1 MLSRPDVLVLG
12 GGGLIGVEWLMGV
25 LAGIEDASGF
35 DLRDCEHFVGTS
47 AGSIVSAGLAAGH
60 RPRRPAARSTEV
72 EPAPVP
78 QVGNGFPSAALEVA
92 RRASE
97 LTLAATAP
105 VAPLLLAASGPG

>member
-47 AGSIVSAGLAAGH
+47 AGSIVSARLAAGRRPSRPSATPTEPDPAPGHQVGTGLAAAPLDV
-60 RPRRPAARSTEV
+60 PRRPSDL
-72 EPAPVP
+72 P
-78 QVGNGFPSAALEVA
+78 
-92 RRASE
+92 
-97 LTLAATAP
+97 
-105 VAPLLLAASGPG
+105 